1 MLPAYQGYQE
11 IELKRYFQ
19 SEYRDDWE
27 YAMIQFVNEREEK
40 KESLFESSFSR
51 LGKVCKILLVCKK
64 ATCLITSI
72 NNCINIA

>member
-1 MLPAYQGYQE
+1 MLPAYQGYHE

-40 KESLFESSFSR
+40 KASLFESFFSR
-51 LGKVCKILLVCKK
+51 LGKGC
-64 ATCLITSI
+64 
-72 NNCINIA
+72 

>member
-27 YAMIQFVNEREEK
+27 YATIQFVSEREEK
-40 KESLFESSFSR
+40 KSESVRKFFLKARQR
-51 LGKVCKILLVCKK
+51 LLDFAGIHKQYGLDHKHPQAV
-64 ATCLITSI
+64 
-72 NNCINIA
+72 

>member
-1 MLPAYQGYQE
+1 MLPAYQGYHE

-40 KESLFESSFSR
+40 KSESIRKFFLKAWQVLLDFAGIHKHYR
-51 LGKVCKILLVCKK
+51 LDHKHPQAV
-64 ATCLITSI
+64 
-72 NNCINIA
+72 

>member
-27 YAMIQFVNEREEK
+27 YAMIQFVNEQEVK
-40 KESLFESSFSR
+40 KSES
-51 LGKVCKILLVCKK
+51 V
-64 ATCLITSI
+64 
-72 NNCINIA
+72 

>member
-27 YAMIQFVNEREEK
+27 YEMIQFVNEREVK
-40 KESLFESSFSR
+40 KSESVRKFFLKAWQGLLDLAGIHKHYR
-51 LGKVCKILLVCKK
+51 LDHKHPQAV
-64 ATCLITSI
+64 
-72 NNCINIA
+72 